1 MTSEDEFRA
10 LIQAKNYRQIAIKL
24 VALEAGRGIFDIDA
38 LRDDPE
44 STVTGNDEIT
54 VEYDMS
60 PRDGCS
66 VFGYYRHVT
75 AGQSII
81 LVHPSLT
88 SERDRFTILHELGHH
103 VQRQHRAWA
112 NVRYSLPTEVGA
124 RLEERVA
131 DAFAAEVLIPANMV
145 SPDSTWLSA
154 RTLAEVYV
162 KVRASRAA
170 VAMRAIEI
178 SPEGEQATVVVAD
191 YRGMV
196 TFARASGDGVFAP
209 ARGRVQPGIAKIIE
223 NALEHGGSA
232 SGMLDGGLV
241 AASGWAQQ
249 DLEVEV
255 ALDDSW
261 AYAFAVVRSAQRFG
275 RKPVWGR
282 VDEVECV
289 NEACGTVFAVDE
301 TVTICPACNS
311 PKCPECARCACER
324 KAGPVCTTCFLELT
338 PAEQANPTL
347 HECN

>member
-1 MTSEDEFRA
+1 MTSEDEFRT

-24 VALEAGRGIFDIDA
+24 IALEVWRGVFDIDA

-44 STVTGNDEIT
+44 TALSGNDEVA
-54 VEYDMS
+54 VEYDTS

-66 VFGYYRHVT
+66 VFGYYRHVA
-75 AGQSII
+75 AGQSMI

-88 SERDRFTILHELGHH
+88 SERDQFTILHELGHH

-131 DAFAAEVLIPANMV
+131 DAFAAEVLIPASTV

-154 RTLAEVYV
+154 RTLAEVYAT
-162 KVRASRAA
+162 VRASRAA

-196 TFARASGDGVFAP
+196 TFARASGDEVFAP
-209 ARGRVQPGIAKIIE
+209 ARGRVQPGIAKMIE
-223 NALEHGGSA
+223 VALAHGGSVTGA
-232 SGMLDGGLV
+232 LDGGLV
-241 AASGWAQQ
+241 TVSGWTQQ

-261 AYAFAVVRSAQRFG
+261 GYAFAVVRSAQRFG
-275 RKPVWGR
+275 RRPVWGR
-282 VDEVECV
+282 VDEVECG
-289 NEACGTVFAVDE
+289 NEACGAVFAVDE
-301 TVTICPACNS
+301 TVMICPACGA
-311 PKCPECARCACER
+311 PGCPECARCACER
-324 KAGPVCTTCFLELT
+324 KVSPVCTTCFLEFT
-338 PAEQANPTL
+338 PAEQSNPAL
-347 HECN
+347 HECI